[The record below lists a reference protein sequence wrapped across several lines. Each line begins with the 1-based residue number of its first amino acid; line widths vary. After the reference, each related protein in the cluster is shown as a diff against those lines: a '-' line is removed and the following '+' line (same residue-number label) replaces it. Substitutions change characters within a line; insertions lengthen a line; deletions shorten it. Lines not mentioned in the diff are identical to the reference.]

1 MGGAILGN
9 WAILVAMIV
18 LGTLTFVGLGY
29 MVAAFARTEEGA
41 MPVIQLIQFPMLF
54 LSGIF
59 FPVEIL
65 PDFMKPIVD
74 ALPLSYLGDGLRQI
88 MVEATPV
95 FSLSTDFLVM
105 LGWLAFSLIISIRF
119 FRWE

>member
-1 MGGAILGN
+1 
-9 WAILVAMIV
+9 
-18 LGTLTFVGLGY
+18 
-29 MVAAFARTEEGA
+29 

-65 PDFMKPIVD
+65 PDFMKPVVN
-74 ALPLSYLGDGLRQI
+74 ALPLSYLGDGLRQV
-88 MVEATPV
+88 MVEASPV
-95 FSLSTDFLVM
+95 FSLNTDFLV
-105 LGWLAFSLIISIRF
+105 LGGWLLLSLVVSVRF